1 MVEKKV
7 GLRST
12 QWQVVGLVSHGPTE
26 CGLTPVTYTKLE
38 AALPW
43 IRKTLQL
50 EHQQFK
56 SHRRESKVSNKA
68 NL

>member
-1 MVEKKV
+1 MVEKK
-7 GLRST
+7 RSS

-43 IRKTLQL
+43 ISKTLQL
-50 EHQQFK
+50 DQQFNSNSRK
-56 SHRRESKVSNKA
+56 SKVSNKG

>member
-12 QWQVVGLVSHGPTE
+12 QWEVVGLVSHGPTE
-26 CGLTPVTYTKLE
+26 CGLTPVTYTKLK

-43 IRKTLQL
+43 ISRTLQL
-50 EHQQFK
+50 EQQVK

-68 NL
+68 IL